1 MHELFIY
8 YRSRVECE
16 AAVAAQVR
24 GFQAQLVL
32 EHPALVARLLRRPE
46 PKDGL
51 LTWMETYT
59 FTTMNP
65 DHSID
70 AGLQQRI
77 ESSAA
82 GLRGLIEGER
92 HTEVFIPCAC

>member
-1 MHELFIY
+1 
-8 YRSRVECE
+8 
-16 AAVAAQVR
+16 
-24 GFQAQLVL
+24 
-32 EHPALVARLLRRPE
+32 
-46 PKDGL
+46 
-51 LTWMETYT
+51 
-59 FTTMNP
+59 MNP